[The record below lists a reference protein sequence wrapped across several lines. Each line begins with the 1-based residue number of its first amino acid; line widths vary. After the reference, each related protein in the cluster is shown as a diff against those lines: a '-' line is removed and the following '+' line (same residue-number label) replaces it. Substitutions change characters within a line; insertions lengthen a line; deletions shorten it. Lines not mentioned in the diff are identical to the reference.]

1 MDEIEKLLSVQVE
14 VKNLVYAIRIYK
26 DLRIEVTLMCMS
38 KEIKIPRRLAG
49 DELMGK
55 VVDALHKMKNY
66 ERYALKKLEKENG
79 S

>member
-1 MDEIEKLLSVQVE
+1 
-14 VKNLVYAIRIYK
+14 
-26 DLRIEVTLMCMS
+26 MS